1 MSKKEILR
9 YFFVDYE
16 NVNKEGLN
24 GIEELKKKDYV
35 RIYYSDSAKAI
46 TFDLHLKIND
56 SKARFK
62 YYKIEMPIKNAIDC
76 QILFDLKDLTMENKS
91 AQYFIVSNDT
101 DFDKAIKEFKD
112 HDINIKKISTI
123 QKMDGPDE
131 KQKRTSYKRPKKKQS
146 AQSEKQKREAQI
158 RSFCGQHFKKKKYL
172 EHKEELVQA
181 ILQGKSRME
190 INNNL
195 MKIFP
200 NETVSAIFK
209 TIQPLIKNLP
219 GK

>member
-24 GIEELKKKDYV
+24 GIEELKKKDCV

-101 DFDKAIKEFKD
+101 DL
-112 HDINIKKISTI
+112 KIMI
-123 QKMDGPDE
+123 
-131 KQKRTSYKRPKKKQS
+131 
-146 AQSEKQKREAQI
+146 
-158 RSFCGQHFKKKKYL
+158 
-172 EHKEELVQA
+172 
-181 ILQGKSRME
+181 
-190 INNNL
+190 
-195 MKIFP
+195 
-200 NETVSAIFK
+200 
-209 TIQPLIKNLP
+209 
-219 GK
+219 